1 MARYWKRKVLAVKI
15 ETTYGVDS
23 VPTAL
28 LNAIQAID
36 VKLSPMEGQDLD
48 RALERPQ
55 LGAEPT
61 IPVDLHAKLAFKVE
75 LAGSGTAGTAPAWG
89 PILRACAMAQ
99 TIVAVTSVTY
109 NPISTAME
117 SVSIYFFLD
126 GQRYV
131 LLGARGNAKLT
142 IGASA
147 IPYLEF
153 ELTGLFS
160 QPTDVAI
167 PAYDVSAFKTPLAGT
182 KANTPTFTLN
192 AVALPMRSLS
202 LDLGNT
208 VEGRYLIGLEEIQIT
223 DKAEKLEVTIEQ
235 PALATFNAFSLAAAQ
250 TAIALV
256 LLHGTVAGNKV
267 QLNIPSMQLMRPGAP
282 ENRQGVIEQTLQAI
296 PLPVS
301 GNDQFTLVLT

>member
-1 MARYWKRKVLAVKI
+1 MARYWKRKVIAAKI
-15 ETTYGVDS
+15 ETTYGVDAA
-23 VPTAL
+23 PTGL
-28 LNAIQAID
+28 LNAIQAIE

-48 RALERPQ
+48 RAWERPQ
-55 LGAEPT
+55 FGAEPT
-61 IPVDLHAKLAFKVE
+61 IPVDLHAKLNFKVE

-89 PILRACAMAQ
+89 PLLRACAMAQ
-99 TIVAVTSVTY
+99 TLVAATSVTY
-109 NPISTAME
+109 NPITSGQE
-117 SVSIYFFLD
+117 SVSLYMFLD
-126 GQRYV
+126 GARYV
-131 LLGARGNAKLT
+131 MLGTRGTAKLT

-160 QPTDVAI
+160 QPTDVAL
-167 PAYDVSAFKTPLAGT
+167 PTVDVSAFKAPLAGT

-208 VEGRYLIGLEEIQIT
+208 VEGRYLINAEEILIS

-235 PALATFNAFSLAAAQ
+235 PALATFNPYALAAAQ
-250 TAIALV
+250 TPIPLV

-267 QLNIPSMQLMRPGAP
+267 QLNIPTLQLLRPGAP
-282 ENRQGVIEQTLQAI
+282 ENRQGVIERSLQGL